1 MERRSAFPERLGA
14 EERYREAEGDRPREG
29 AMGTA
34 VEAAAFGTVEGVV
47 GEVMR
52 LHRSLPARPSLEEV
66 EAAEALAR
74 AADREERARLDAV
87 EALRRS
93 PVVPE
98 ELFYVAQE
106 MHRALAG
113 FQCREQKRD
122 ATRLLELDAL
132 HALFDGLIQR
142 ASQCVPSSSSGA
154 APRITTTTTAAA
166 AASSSSSAVVAAVDR
181 SSLGTNGFNVE
192 RKVGKGTGRVSMD
205 DSYVKK
211 AKATM
216 WDGGVAAASSLAP
229 RGTVTANSA
238 KSAAVLVDGSYG
250 DDKEKFSLIKLAS
263 MIEVAAKK
271 GARDLNFQGKLMAQI
286 EWIPDSIGK
295 LIGLV
300 TLDISENRLVALPE
314 AIGKLSSLTKLD
326 LHANRIALLPESIGD
341 LRSLICL
348 DLRGN
353 QLTSL
358 PSSLGRLMNLE
369 ELDVGA
375 NRIVTLPDS
384 IGSLTRLK
392 KLMVETNDL
401 DELPYTIG
409 HCVSLVELQAGYNHL
424 KALPEAVG
432 KLESLEIL
440 SVRYNNIRS
449 LPTTMASLTKLKEVD
464 ASFNELESI
473 PENFCFVTSL
483 VKLNVGNNFADM
495 QKLPRSIGNLEMLEE
510 LDISNNQIRVLPD
523 SFGNL
528 HHLRVL
534 RAEENP
540 LQVPPR
546 EVALKGAQAVVQY
559 MADHT
564 TKNATKSQT
573 IKTKKT
579 WAQFCFFSRPNKRKH
594 DRIDMET

>member
-1 MERRSAFPERLGA
+1 
-14 EERYREAEGDRPREG
+14 
-29 AMGTA
+29 MGSA
-34 VEAAAFGTVEGVV
+34 VEPEAFGTVEGVV
-47 GEVMR
+47 GEITR
-52 LHRSLPARPSLEEV
+52 LHRSLPPRPPLEDV
-66 EAAEALAR
+66 EAADALAR

-98 ELFYVAQE
+98 ELFYVAQD

-122 ATRLLELDAL
+122 ATRLLELDAV
-132 HALFDGLIQR
+132 HNLFDDLITR
-142 ASQCVPSSSSGA
+142 ASQCVPSSSNRA
-154 APRITTTTTAAA
+154 APRITSNGASTS
-166 AASSSSSAVVAAVDR
+166 AASSSNYSSAGPVAVSDR
-181 SSLGTNGFNVE
+181 SSFATNGGFSAE
-192 RKVGKGTGRVSMD
+192 RTMGTSMGRVSMD

-211 AKATM
+211 AKAAM
-216 WDGGVAAASSLAP
+216 WDGGV
-229 RGTVTANSA
+229 VTANSLVPRGA
-238 KSAAVLVDGSYG
+238 VAAISAPVPMDTSYG
-250 DDKEKFSLIKLAS
+250 DDKEKLSLIKLAS

-271 GARDLNFQGKLMAQI
+271 GAQELNLQAKLMAQI

-295 LIGLV
+295 LTGLV
-300 TLDISENRLVALPE
+300 TLDISENRLLSLPE
-314 AIGKLSSLTKLD
+314 TIGKLFSLAKLD
-326 LHANRIALLPESIGD
+326 LHANRIAQLPDSVGD

-358 PSSLGRLMNLE
+358 PSSIGRLMNLQ

-375 NRIVTLPDS
+375 NRIVSLPDS

-409 HCVSLVELQAGYNHL
+409 QCVSLVELHAGYNHL

-440 SVRYNNIRS
+440 AVRYNNIRS
-449 LPTTMASLTKLKEVD
+449 LPTTMATLSNLKELD

-473 PENFCFVTSL
+473 PENFCFATSL

-495 QKLPRSIGNLEMLEE
+495 QSLPRSIGNFELLEE
-510 LDISNNQIRVLPD
+510 LDISNNQIKVLPD
-523 SFGNL
+523 SFRTL
-528 HHLRVL
+528 KRLRVL

-546 EVALKGAQAVVQY
+546 EIALKGAQAAVQY
-559 MADHT
+559 MEEYA
-564 TKNATKSQT
+564 TKNATKPQPM
-573 IKTKKT
+573 KGRNT
-579 WAQFCFFSRPNKRKH
+579 WAQFCFCSGPNKRKH
-594 DRIDMET
+594 DRIEDTDT

>member
-1 MERRSAFPERLGA
+1 M
-14 EERYREAEGDRPREG
+14 
-29 AMGTA
+29 
-34 VEAAAFGTVEGVV
+34 EAAAFDTVEGVV
-47 GEVMR
+47 AEITR
-52 LHRSLPARPSLEEV
+52 LHRSLPPRPPLEDV

-87 EALRRS
+87 DALRRS
-93 PVVPE
+93 PIVPE
-98 ELFYVAQE
+98 ELFYVAQD

-132 HALFDGLIQR
+132 HTLFDDLIQR
-142 ASQCVPSSSSGA
+142 ASQCVPSTSTRA
-154 APRITTTTTAAA
+154 APRITTNGASSSAS
-166 AASSSSSAVVAAVDR
+166 AASSSNYSSAGAVAATTDR
-181 SSLGTNGFNVE
+181 SSLVTNGFNAE
-192 RKVGKGTGRVSMD
+192 RTVGTSMGRVSMD

-211 AKATM
+211 AKAAM
-216 WDGGVAAASSLAP
+216 WDGGVVAASSRLP
-229 RGTVTANSA
+229 GGT
-238 KSAAVLVDGSYG
+238 SAAKAAAVRIDGSYG
-250 DDKEKFSLIKLAS
+250 DDKEKLSLIKLAS

-271 GARDLNFQGKLMAQI
+271 GARELSFQGKLMAQI

-295 LIGLV
+295 LFGLV
-300 TLDISENRLVALPE
+300 TLDISENRLVALPQT
-314 AIGKLSSLTKLD
+314 IGRLSSLTKLD
-326 LHANRIALLPESIGD
+326 LHANRIVQLPDSVGD

-358 PSSLGRLMNLE
+358 PSSIGRLMNLE

-375 NRIVTLPDS
+375 NRIVSLPDS

-409 HCVSLVELQAGYNHL
+409 NCVSLVELQAGYNHL

-440 SVRYNNIRS
+440 SVRYNNLRS
-449 LPTTMASLTKLKEVD
+449 LPTTMSTLSKLKEVD

-473 PENFCFVTSL
+473 PETFCFATSL

-495 QKLPRSIGNLEMLEE
+495 QSLPRSIGNLELLEE
-510 LDISNNQIRVLPD
+510 LDISNNQIKVLPE
-523 SFGNL
+523 SFRTL
-528 HHLRVL
+528 KRLRVL

-546 EVALKGAQAVVQY
+546 EIALKGAQAAVEY
-559 MADHT
+559 MEEY
-564 TKNATKSQT
+564 ATKKAMRSSQPVKAKNSWT
-573 IKTKKT
+573 
-579 WAQFCFFSRPNKRKH
+579 QFCFFSSPNKRKH
-594 DRIDMET
+594 DRIDNET

>member
-1 MERRSAFPERLGA
+1 MEAA
-14 EERYREAEGDRPREG
+14 A
-29 AMGTA
+29 
-34 VEAAAFGTVEGVV
+34 AAAFGTLEGVV
-47 GEVMR
+47 GEITR
-52 LHRSLPARPSLEEV
+52 LHRSLPARPTLDDV

-93 PVVPE
+93 PLVPE

-106 MHRALAG
+106 MHRALTG
-113 FQCREQKRD
+113 FHCREQKRD
-122 ATRLLELDAL
+122 ATRILELDAL
-132 HALFDGLIQR
+132 HALFDDLIQR
-142 ASQCVPSSSSGA
+142 ASQCVPSTSTGA
-154 APRITTTTTAAA
+154 APRTTSTAAA
-166 AASSSSSAVVAAVDR
+166 GAASSSSASSAGPLPAAGR
-181 SSLGTNGFNVE
+181 SSLVTNGFSAE
-192 RKVGKGTGRVSMD
+192 RTVGTSMGRVSMD

-211 AKATM
+211 AKAPM
-216 WDGGVAAASSLAP
+216 WDGGLVAASP
-229 RGTVTANSA
+229 RKPGGTAAANSA
-238 KSAAVLVDGSYG
+238 AVRLDDSYG
-250 DDKEKFSLIKLAS
+250 DDKLKMSLIKLAS
-263 MIEVAAKK
+263 MIEVAAKT
-271 GARDLNFQGKLMAQI
+271 GARELNFKGKLMAQI

-295 LIGLV
+295 LNGLV
-300 TLDISENRLVALPE
+300 TLDISENRLVALPPT
-314 AIGKLSSLTKLD
+314 IGKLSSLTKLD
-326 LHANRIALLPESIGD
+326 LHANRIAQLPDSVGD
-341 LRSLICL
+341 LRSLLCL

-358 PSSLGRLMNLE
+358 PSRIGRLANLE

-375 NRIVTLPDS
+375 NHIVSLPDS
-384 IGSLTRLK
+384 VGSLTRLK
-392 KLMVETNDL
+392 KLLVETNDL

-495 QKLPRSIGNLEMLEE
+495 QSLPRSIGNLEMLEE

-523 SFGNL
+523 SFGML
-528 HHLRVL
+528 QHLRVL

-546 EVALKGAQAVVQY
+546 EIALKGAQAAVQY
-559 MADHT
+559 MAEHAAKKT
-564 TKNATKSQT
+564 TKPQPAKAKN
-573 IKTKKT
+573 
-579 WAQFCFFSRPNKRKH
+579 WAQFCIFSRPNKRKH
-594 DRIDMET
+594 DRIDTDMID

>member
-1 MERRSAFPERLGA
+1 MGSAV
-14 EERYREAEGDRPREG
+14 D
-29 AMGTA
+29 
-34 VEAAAFGTVEGVV
+34 AAAFGTVEGVV
-47 GEVMR
+47 GEITR
-52 LHRSLPARPSLEEV
+52 LHRSLPPRPPLEDV
-66 EAAEALAR
+66 EAGEALAR
-74 AADREERARLDAV
+74 AADREERARLEAV
-87 EALRRS
+87 EGLRRS
-93 PVVPE
+93 PLVPE
-98 ELFYVAQE
+98 ELFYVAQD
-106 MHRALAG
+106 MHRALAR
-113 FQCREQKRD
+113 FQCREQKRE

-132 HALFDGLIQR
+132 HTLFDDLIQR
-142 ASQCVPSSSSGA
+142 ASQCVPSTSNRT
-154 APRITTTTTAAA
+154 APRITSSGASSSGS
-166 AASSSSSAVVAAVDR
+166 AASSSNYSSAGAMAAADR
-181 SSLGTNGFNVE
+181 SSLVTNGFSAESNV
-192 RKVGKGTGRVSMD
+192 GTSMGRVSMD

-211 AKATM
+211 AKAAM
-216 WDGGVAAASSLAP
+216 WDGGVVAAKSHVP
-229 RGTVTANSA
+229 RGSDAANSV
-238 KSAAVLVDGSYG
+238 AVRVDASYG
-250 DDKEKFSLIKLAS
+250 DDKEKLNLIKLAS

-271 GARDLNFQGKLMAQI
+271 GARELSFQGKLMAQI

-300 TLDISENRLVALPE
+300 TLDISENRLVALPDE
-314 AIGKLSSLTKLD
+314 IGKLSSLTKLD
-326 LHANRIALLPESIGD
+326 LHANRIAQLPDSIGD
-341 LRSLICL
+341 LCSLICL

-358 PSSLGRLMNLE
+358 PSSIGRLMNLE

-375 NRIVTLPDS
+375 NRIVSLPDS

-409 HCVSLVELQAGYNHL
+409 HCVSLVELQASYNHL

-449 LPTTMASLTKLKEVD
+449 LPTTMATLSKLKEVD

-473 PENFCFVTSL
+473 PENFCFATSL

-495 QKLPRSIGNLEMLEE
+495 QSLPRSIGNFELLEE

-523 SFGNL
+523 SFKDL
-528 HHLRVL
+528 KRLRVL

-546 EVALKGAQAVVQY
+546 EIALKGAQAVVQY
-559 MADHT
+559 MDDYA
-564 TKNATKSQT
+564 TKKATKSQPV
-573 IKTKKT
+573 KTKNT
-579 WAQFCFFSRPNKRKH
+579 WTQFCFFSGPNKRKH
-594 DRIDMET
+594 DRIDMDT

>member
-1 MERRSAFPERLGA
+1 MEA
-14 EERYREAEGDRPREG
+14 
-29 AMGTA
+29 
-34 VEAAAFGTVEGVV
+34 AAAFGTLEGVV
-47 GEVMR
+47 WEITR
-52 LHRSLPARPSLEEV
+52 LHRSLPARPTLDDV

-74 AADREERARLDAV
+74 AADREERARLDGV

-93 PVVPE
+93 PLVPE

-122 ATRLLELDAL
+122 ATRILELDAL
-132 HALFDGLIQR
+132 HTLFDDLIQR
-142 ASQCVPSSSSGA
+142 ASQCVPSTSTGA
-154 APRITTTTTAAA
+154 VPRITSTAAA
-166 AASSSSSAVVAAVDR
+166 GAASSSSASSSGALPAGGR
-181 SSLGTNGFNVE
+181 SSLVTNGFSAE
-192 RKVGKGTGRVSMD
+192 RTVGRSMGRVSMD
-205 DSYVKK
+205 DSYVTK
-211 AKATM
+211 AKAPM
-216 WDGGVAAASSLAP
+216 WDGGVVAPTPRKPGGTAA
-229 RGTVTANSA
+229 ANSA
-238 KSAAVLVDGSYG
+238 AVRLDGSYG
-250 DDKEKFSLIKLAS
+250 DDKEKMSLIKLAS

-271 GARDLNFQGKLMAQI
+271 GARELNFNGKLMAQI

-295 LIGLV
+295 LTGLV
-300 TLDISENRLVALPE
+300 TLDISENRLVALPPT
-314 AIGKLSSLTKLD
+314 IGKLSSLTKLD
-326 LHANRIALLPESIGD
+326 LHANRIAQLPDSVGD

-358 PSSLGRLMNLE
+358 PSSIGRLANLE

-375 NRIVTLPDS
+375 NHIVALPDS
-384 IGSLTRLK
+384 VGSLTRLK
-392 KLMVETNDL
+392 KLLVETNDL

-483 VKLNVGNNFADM
+483 IKLNVGNNFADM
-495 QKLPRSIGNLEMLEE
+495 KSLPRSIGNLEMLEE

-523 SFGNL
+523 SFGML
-528 HHLRVL
+528 QHLRVL

-546 EVALKGAQAVVQY
+546 EIALKGAQDAVQY
-559 MADHT
+559 MAEYAAKKT
-564 TKNATKSQT
+564 TKPQPVKA
-573 IKTKKT
+573 KKN

-594 DRIDMET
+594 DRIDTDMTD

>member
-1 MERRSAFPERLGA
+1 MA
-14 EERYREAEGDRPREG
+14 
-29 AMGTA
+29 TA
-34 VEAAAFGTVEGVV
+34 VDAAAFGSVDGVV
-47 GEVMR
+47 GEIMR
-52 LHRSLPARPSLEEV
+52 LHRSLPPRPSLEEA

-87 EALRRS
+87 ARLRR
-93 PVVPE
+93 PPAVPD
-98 ELFYVAQE
+98 ELFGIALE

-113 FQCREQKRD
+113 FDCREQKRD

-132 HALFDGLIQR
+132 HALFDDLIQR
-142 ASQCVPSSSSGA
+142 ASRCVPSSSSSTRA
-154 APRITTTTTAAA
+154 APRIPSAAAPTTSAA
-166 AASSSSSAVVAAVDR
+166 AASLSSASSSAAGVAADSGSDR
-181 SSLGTNGFNVE
+181 YSSVNTNGFGAQ
-192 RKVGKGTGRVSMD
+192 RTAARTTGRVSMD

-211 AKATM
+211 SKAPV
-216 WDGGVAAASSLAP
+216 WDGGAVASSSHVPRGAAA
-229 RGTVTANSA
+229 ANS
-238 KSAAVLVDGSYG
+238 VVVQMDGGYG
-250 DDKEKFSLIKLAS
+250 DGDEKLSHIKLAS

-271 GARDLNFQGKLMAQI
+271 GTRELNLQGKLMNQI
-286 EWIPDSIGK
+286 EWLPDSIGK
-295 LIGLV
+295 LTGLV
-300 TLDISENRLVALPE
+300 TLDISENRILALPE
-314 AIGKLSSLTKLD
+314 EIGRLSSLTKLD
-326 LHANRIALLPESIGD
+326 LHANRIAQLPESMGD
-341 LRSLICL
+341 LCNLIYL

-353 QLTSL
+353 QLASL
-358 PSSLGRLMNLE
+358 PSSIGRMVNLE
-369 ELDVGA
+369 ELDVSA
-375 NRIVTLPDS
+375 NYLASLPDS
-384 IGSLTRLK
+384 IGSLARLK
-392 KLMVETNDL
+392 KLIVETNNL

-409 HCVSLVELQAGYNHL
+409 QCASLVELRAGYNHL

-440 SVRYNNIRS
+440 SVRYNSIRG

-495 QKLPRSIGNLEMLEE
+495 RSLPRSIGNLEMLEE

-528 HHLRVL
+528 QRLRVL

-546 EVALKGAQAVVQY
+546 DIALKGAQAAVQY
-559 MADHT
+559 MSEYV
-564 TKNATKSQT
+564 TKKATKSQPT
-573 IKTKKT
+573 TKTKKT

-594 DRIDMET
+594 DRIDTAT